1 MTELNFFMKA
11 KKQITIMIA
20 EYHPVLRQG
29 FANMLEEIE
38 NFNVI
43 GTAENGKKLIDLIK
57 RNQPDIAII
66 DLEMPVLDGF
76 STIEILSKEFPN
88 VKTIVYSS
96 HNENTIIKELI
107 ILGARGYLTKEID
120 FDKIVEI
127 INKIQNEGFYFDST
141 ISKMVINSS
150 FKQKLNQLQISEIG
164 FTKRELEVL
173 ELVCQEYSNPKIAV
187 KLNISEDT
195 VDFHRRNIYKKANK
209 SSAIGLVKYA
219 IKIGLYKGD

>member
-1 MTELNFFMKA
+1 MKA

-20 EYHPVLRQG
+20 EDHPVMRQG
-29 FANMLEEIE
+29 FANMLEDIE
-38 NFNVI
+38 NFKVI
-43 GTAENGKKLIDLIK
+43 GVAENGKKLIDLIK
-57 RNQPDIAII
+57 KNQPDIAII

-76 STIEILSKEFPN
+76 STIEILSKEFPK
-88 VKTIVYSS
+88 VKSIVYSS
-96 HNENTIIKELI
+96 HNEKTIIKELI

-141 ISKMVINSS
+141 ISKMVIDSS
-150 FKQKLNQLQISEIG
+150 FRKKLNQLQIEEIG

-173 ELVCQEYSNPKIAV
+173 ELVCQEYSNSKIAV
-187 KLNISEDT
+187 KLNISENT
-195 VDFHRRNIYKKANK
+195 VDSHRRNIYKKANK

-219 IKIGLYKGD
+219 IKTGLYHGD

>member
-1 MTELNFFMKA
+1 
-11 KKQITIMIA
+11 MIA